1 MSFATLPL
9 TKGER
14 HPVGVGAGPAAQLDV
29 GRQHAPDGRKND
41 RQISGQTPGHDRID
55 GHLFHRGDAVHGG
68 NRSQNRVG
76 GQIGAG
82 QHLIHGLTG
91 GRDDRQA
98 GGPAQLVELVV
109 DLLKGTG
116 KGIAGIIP
124 GPGRAASS
132 SVSGAVSA
140 AAIWSVTRRTSGRT
154 TRSSSASSMTF
165 SPDRSP
171 KDISTSRRRA
181 PPGRRRPVW
190 RNFERTGREGL
201 PWVCPVFQRKRR
213 FLPKIGNKTRRRRRR

>member
-1 MSFATLPL
+1 MKVDVLCDPAVD
-9 TKGER
+9 KGER

-124 GPGRAASS
+124 GPGRAGLLLGERGRQRGGDLVGHPAYLRADDPLEQR
-132 SVSGAVSA
+132 VVDDLLARQIAKGHLYQPQAGHPLGGGAPFGGILKGPAEKVYRGFALFFKESG
-140 AAIWSVTRRTSGRT
+140 
-154 TRSSSASSMTF
+154 
-165 SPDRSP
+165 
-171 KDISTSRRRA
+171 
-181 PPGRRRPVW
+181 
-190 RNFERTGREGL
+190 
-201 PWVCPVFQRKRR
+201 VFCQK
-213 FLPKIGNKTRRRRRR
+213 